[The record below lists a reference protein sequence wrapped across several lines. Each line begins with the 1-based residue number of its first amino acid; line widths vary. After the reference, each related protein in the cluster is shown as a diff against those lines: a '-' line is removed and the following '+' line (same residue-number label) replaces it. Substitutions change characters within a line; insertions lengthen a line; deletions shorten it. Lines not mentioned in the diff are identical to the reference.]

1 MPSSKKNL
9 TETEIRTRYITPAL
23 QNAGWPEDVLRE
35 EFYYFTQGRIIVRG
49 KKSFRKDKKFVDYL
63 LFRQDGTNIPL
74 AIVEAK
80 DNNYDAG
87 DGMQQALEYA
97 NHLDVPFVFTSNGDS
112 FVMHDRTGLLGQV
125 ERTISLDS
133 FPSPDELERLYI
145 RWRGIESGSAVD
157 LLKTPYHDD
166 GSGKKPRY
174 YQRVAINRTIEAIAR
189 GQKRVLLVMATG
201 TGKTYTAAQI
211 IWRFWKTPSE
221 KQKRILFLADR
232 NILVDQTKSND
243 FKHFGSA
250 MTKITNRKI
259 DKSYEI
265 YLSLYQAV
273 TSNDEARNA
282 YKEFSKDFFDLIV
295 IDECHR
301 GSSKADSAWRE
312 ILEYFNGATQIGL
325 TATPI
330 ETKEASS
337 SHYFGDP
344 IYTYSLKEGID
355 DGFLAPYKVI
365 RVATDVDT
373 FGYRPEEGEID
384 DEGNEIEDREYT
396 TKDIDRTIILP
407 ERDKKV
413 AEYITKFLVKAD
425 PYAKT
430 IVFCRT
436 INHAN
441 RMRIALTNLSAE
453 KVHENSRYIMKITGD
468 DEIGKA
474 ELDNFID
481 PESRYPVIATTSKL
495 MSTGV
500 DAQTCKVI
508 VLDSNIE
515 SMTEFKQIIGR
526 GTRVRE
532 DYGKTYFTIL
542 DFRNVTKLFADPDFD
557 GDPVKV
563 YEPKDTEEFN
573 NVIDEIENEDPV
585 VYPVPDENSA
595 GDFVND
601 NDGTEVY
608 IPQPKDSDIR
618 KIIHTISGRQ
628 VEIVGE
634 RVQII
639 DNNGRLITESL
650 TDYTKRNILDE
661 YATLDKFLQTWSGA
675 KQKFYIMEELENKG
689 IPLYELQQQFD
700 DEMDLFD
707 LVLHIAYDKKPIKRA
722 DRAEAV
728 RRSTF
733 FNKYQGKTR
742 EVLEALLDKY
752 ESTNLK
758 TLEDPLLLK
767 VQPIDQYGTPLEIAG
782 LFGGP
787 DQYERAVS
795 ELENKLYE
803 RVEV

>member
-1 MPSSKKNL
+1 MKDL
-9 TETEIRTRYITPAL
+9 TETEIRTRYITPAI
-23 QNAGWPEDVLRE
+23 QASGWPEELLRE
-35 EFYYFTQGRIIVRG
+35 EFYYFTQGRIVVRG

-63 LFRQDGTNIPL
+63 LFRQDGTNTPL

-80 DNNYDAG
+80 DNNHDEGA
-87 DGMQQALEYA
+87 GMQQALEYA
-97 NHLDVPFVFTSNGDS
+97 ENLDVPFVFTSNGDS
-112 FVMHDRTGLLGQV
+112 FVMHDRTGLLSQV
-125 ERTISLDS
+125 EQTIALDA
-133 FPSPDELERLYI
+133 FPSPDKLDALY
-145 RWRGIESGSAVD
+145 RQWRGVEAVD
-157 LLKTPYHDD
+157 TDITTTPYHDD
-166 GSGKKPRY
+166 VSGKKPRY
-174 YQRVAINRTIEAIAR
+174 YQRVAINRTIESIAR
-189 GQKRVLLVMATG
+189 GQKRILLVMATG

-273 TSNDEARNA
+273 TGNDEERNA
-282 YKEFSKDFFDLIV
+282 YKEFSRDFFDLIV

-312 ILEYFNGATQIGL
+312 ILEYFDGATQIGL

-330 ETKEASS
+330 ETKVASS

-344 IYTYSLKEGID
+344 IYTYSLKDGID

-373 FGYRPEEGEID
+373 FGYRPEQGETD
-384 DEGNEIEDREYT
+384 DDGNEIEDKEYS
-396 TKDIDRTIILP
+396 TKDFDRTIILP

-413 AEYITKFLVKAD
+413 AEYITKFLEKTD
-425 PYAKT
+425 PYSKT

-436 INHAN
+436 ISHAN
-441 RMRIALTNLSAE
+441 RMRIALTNLNAE
-453 KVHENSRYIMKITGD
+453 KVHENSKYIMKITGD

-532 DYGKTYFTIL
+532 DYGKTFFTIL
-542 DFRNVTKLFADPDFD
+542 DFRNVTKLFADPDYD
-557 GDPVKV
+557 GDPVKI
-563 YEPKDTEEFN
+563 YEP
-573 NVIDEIENEDPV
+573 ENEEAFEDAV
-585 VYPVPDENSA
+585 DDLNSEDAQDAQIDTAGEALSSEEN
-595 GDFVND
+595 
-601 NDGTEVY
+601 EVY
-608 IPQPKDSDIR
+608 IPSPDEISER
-618 KIIHTISGRQ
+618 KVIHTVSGKQ

-639 DNNGRLITESL
+639 DSNGKLITESL
-650 TDYTKRNILDE
+650 TDYTKRTLLGE
-661 YATLDKFLQTWSGA
+661 YATLDKFLQSWSGA

-689 IPLYELQQQFD
+689 VPLHELQQQFD
-700 DEMDLFD
+700 DEIDLFD
-707 LVLHIAYDKKPIKRA
+707 LVLHIAYDKKPIKRK

-728 RRSTF
+728 RRGSF

-758 TLEDPLLLK
+758 TLEDPSLLK
-767 VQPIDQYGTPLEIAG
+767 VQPIDQYGTPLEIAE

-787 DQYERAVS
+787 DQYESAVS
-795 ELENKLYE
+795 DLENKLYE
-803 RVEV
+803 KVEA